1 MADLDALVASPW
13 WRWMPGMTA
22 SGRNRNGSKHS
33 GVVTE
38 VINGHPNV
46 VTAAGDDVLLVDA
59 APDVSAPSTTG
70 CLLALAREAWGEPT
84 LHVAMVYERFR
95 GAIWTVA
102 TKHGMKIVDGNRRI
116 TADTEAAALIAAI
129 LAAPPPG
136 VDRG

>member
-22 SGRNRNGSKHS
+22 SGRNRNGSKRS

-70 CLLALAREAWGEPT
+70 CLLALMYAAEAQHITPSPVSVCLSQFGLTDPRT
-84 LHVAMVYERFR
+84 VD
-95 GAIWTVA
+95 AI
-102 TKHGMKIVDGNRRI
+102 IS
-116 TADTEAAALIAAI
+116 AI